1 MTEKLPDCVEV
12 VAGGQQLDAS
22 PVASIIWLHGL
33 GADGHDFESIVPE
46 LALNK
51 AIRFVFP
58 HAPVRPVTLN
68 GGMLMR
74 AWYDLSAIGRERPR
88 DDAGI
93 EESRQIVN
101 QLISREKARGIESHH
116 IIVAGFSQG
125 GAIAL
130 YAGLHYPEPLGGIV
144 GLSTYLH
151 TADSLD
157 KATEANA
164 NTPIFMAHGTRDPV
178 VELAVGERSRDI
190 LNAQGYSIDWHTYPM
205 PHTICPEEIA
215 ALRHWLMQRL

>member
-12 VAGGQQLDAS
+12 VGGGQKTNAS

-33 GADGHDFESIVPE
+33 GADGHDFEPIVPA

-51 AIRFVFP
+51 AVRFVFP
-58 HAPVRPVTLN
+58 HAPVQPVTLN
-68 GGMLMR
+68 GGMPMR
-74 AWYDLSAIGRERPR
+74 AWYDLSAIGRESLR

-101 QLISREKARGIESHH
+101 QLIGREKARGIETHH

-130 YAGLHYPEPLGGIV
+130 HAGLHYLEPLAGIV

-157 KATEANA
+157 KAAKANA
-164 NTPIFMAHGTRDPV
+164 GTPIFLAHGTQDSVVDPT
-178 VELAVGERSRDI
+178 LGERGRDI
-190 LNAQGYSIDWHTYPM
+190 LNAQGYSVDWHTYPM
-205 PHTICPEEIA
+205 PHAVCPEEIT